1 MMTFYVFNEEKH
13 YQKTDD
19 EQEADWIHLEGPTEA
34 EIDALQAKYQIPK
47 DFLTAGVNPYEIPRY
62 EVLENKEGEKLQLLV
77 VLTPEQKHSNSMG
90 IEYFTKPFA
99 MIIMS
104 HKVLTITE
112 KTPEYI
118 KKIAKNENSKMEKS
132 LMHGS
137 LVDSH
142 LVLRVLWRVTNE
154 FIEDIGE
161 INQQI
166 DEMEENIHKSTKNAM
181 FDKLISIHKSLVY
194 FNTAISKNHERIE
207 TLKKDNIIGDEK
219 LSKELLHDIEVVSL
233 QASVLVE
240 ESDEMI
246 SHLSEVFSSVIA
258 NNMNS
263 IMKFLT
269 ALTLVLTIPQ
279 LIGSLWGMNVSLPLE
294 NNPFGFAIL
303 ILVSVILSVLTIIW
317 LKKNDY
323 F

>member
-1 MMTFYVFNEEKH
+1 
-13 YQKTDD
+13 
-19 EQEADWIHLEGPTEA
+19 
-34 EIDALQAKYQIPK
+34 
-47 DFLTAGVNPYEIPRY
+47 
-62 EVLENKEGEKLQLLV
+62 
-77 VLTPEQKHSNSMG
+77 
-90 IEYFTKPFA
+90 
-99 MIIMS
+99 
-104 HKVLTITE
+104 
-112 KTPEYI
+112 
-118 KKIAKNENSKMEKS
+118 
-132 LMHGS
+132 MHGD
-137 LVDSH
+137 LIESH

-166 DEMEENIHKSTKNAM
+166 DEMEENIHGSTKNAM
-181 FDKLISIHKSLVY
+181 FDKLISVHKSLVF

-207 TLKKDNIIGDEK
+207 ALKEENIVGEEM
-219 LSKELLHDIEVVSL
+219 LSNELLHDIEVVSL
-233 QASVLVE
+233 QASVLVH

-246 SHLSEVFSSVIA
+246 THLSQVFSSVIS

-279 LIGSLWGMNVSLPLE
+279 LISSLWGMNVSLPWE

-303 ILVSVILSVLTIIW
+303 ILVSVILSILTIIW

>member
-1 MMTFYVFNEEKH
+1 MMFYFFNEDKH
-13 YQKTDD
+13 YQETQD
-19 EQEADWIHLEGPTEA
+19 ELEADWIHLEQPTEA
-34 EIDALQAKYQIPK
+34 EIDVLQTKYQIPK
-47 DFLTAGVNPYEIPRY
+47 DFVTSGVSPYEIPRY
-62 EVLENKEGEKLQLLV
+62 EVFENEEGEKIQLLV
-77 VLTPEQKHSNSMG
+77 VLTPEREHSDSSG
-90 IEYFTKPFA
+90 IEYCTKPFA
-99 MIIMS
+99 MIIMPN
-104 HKVLTITE
+104 KVLTITE
-112 KTPEYI
+112 KTPGYI
-118 KKIAKNENSKMEKS
+118 RKIARNENSKMEKF
-132 LMHGS
+132 LMHGD
-137 LVDSH
+137 LIESH

-166 DEMEENIHKSTKNAM
+166 DEMEENIHGSTKNAM
-181 FDKLISIHKSLVY
+181 FDKLISVHKSLVF

-207 TLKKDNIIGDEK
+207 ALKEENIVGEEK
-219 LSKELLHDIEVVSL
+219 LSNELLHDIEVVSL
-233 QASVLVE
+233 QASVLVH

-246 SHLSEVFSSVIA
+246 THLSQVFSSVIS

-279 LIGSLWGMNVSLPLE
+279 LISSLWGMNVSLPWE

-303 ILVSVILSVLTIIW
+303 ILVSVILSILTIIW

>member
-1 MMTFYVFNEEKH
+1 MTFYFFNQDKH
-13 YQKTDD
+13 YQETQD
-19 EQEADWIHLEGPTEA
+19 ESQADWLHFEQPT
-34 EIDALQAKYQIPK
+34 DADIELLQANYQIPK
-47 DFLTAGVNPYEIPRY
+47 DFLTAGVDPYEIPRY
-62 EVLENKEGEKLQLLV
+62 ELFESPNGEKIQLLV
-77 VLTPEQKHSNSMG
+77 VLTPVQKNTRSLG
-90 IEYFTKPFA
+90 TEYSTKPLA
-99 MIIMS
+99 MIIMP
-104 HKVLTITE
+104 HKVLTISE

-118 KKIAKNENSKMEKS
+118 QKIATNDPATMDLS
-132 LMHGS
+132 LMHGD

-166 DEMEENIHKSTKNAM
+166 EEMEENIHGSTKNAM

-207 TLKKDNIIGDEK
+207 SLKEKNIVGDEN

-233 QASVLVE
+233 QASVLVR

-246 SHLSEVFSSVIA
+246 SHLSEVFSSVIS
-258 NNMNS
+258 NNMNL

-294 NNPFGFAIL
+294 NNPFGFTIL
-303 ILVSVILSVLTIIW
+303 VLVSVILSFLTIIW